1 MKPKSLIRSVFYRYP
16 AFALVVICAAVPLT
30 VGLTIGPVL
39 EDFYRRPHYTGVG
52 LILLATIVLIT
63 YLNRSNLRSS
73 ALQIPERIANIDP
86 NWVFVLIAVA
96 VRYGFLQLLPPD
108 FPGFEEMQQGK
119 IANDI
124 VVLDSHLS
132 FHFLFSNALSA
143 IGFAYLGSE
152 LAHLRWAYEVAGSLS
167 ILFMAICLRRLG
179 VGWTATL
186 VVIFIMASLRWAVL
200 IGGLAEES
208 FGPSVLMALIILLL
222 VTSDT
227 SKSSRYFWAGLC
239 GVGAGMMMYEYS
251 SFVFFAPL
259 PAIYWLVRTRT
270 DSRATERRASMI
282 KGIWF
287 VSAYAVV
294 AAPLI
299 SQFVFEPELTHLGD
313 GIFRHNLYDSRFEDG
328 LTAQLQESGQDLTG
342 YLSFIFG
349 LTSDLSSALFRPTG
363 DSVVPLVIG
372 LVFFVG
378 FIDALRKPKE
388 VYPFFLAGCVIGFL
402 VITSFGT
409 NRYYEARLTP
419 LLPILVLLTGLTLQR
434 VVTYLST
441 QRWQPLVNVNVI
453 ATVAVGMIIWINF
466 TDAVQMSKDEASLIQ
481 YSNNNYTVC
490 KSIAEQPYTFDKV
503 ITVAN
508 VRCGFSD
515 EIWLYADRQFEPF
528 NQPELPLPEEINP
541 GTLVLIGNNHGL
553 TVDMATRA
561 RELAR
566 VTGNADTMQ
575 ESKTLLGRTAT
586 ISFCHLCGTQTKP

>member
-1 MKPKSLIRSVFYRYP
+1 MNPKSLIRSVVYRYP

-30 VGLTIGPVL
+30 VGLTIGRAF

-52 LILLATIVLIT
+52 LILLATIVLIA
-63 YLNRSNLRSS
+63 YLNRSNLRPS
-73 ALQIPERIANIDP
+73 ALQIPERIPNIDP
-86 NWVFVLIAVA
+86 NWVFVLIAIA

-108 FPGFEEMQQGK
+108 FAGFEEMQQGK

-124 VVLDSHLS
+124 MVLDSHLS

-143 IGFAYLGSE
+143 IGLAYLGSE
-152 LAHLRWAYEVAGSLS
+152 LAHLRWAYEIAGSLS

-186 VVIFIMASLRWAVL
+186 VVIFTMASLRWAVL
-200 IGGLAEES
+200 VGGLAEES
-208 FGPSVLMALIILLL
+208 FGPSVLMALIVLLW
-222 VTSDT
+222 VTSDA
-227 SKSSRYFWAGLC
+227 SKSNRYFWAGLC
-239 GVGAGMMMYEYS
+239 GVVAGMMMYEYS

-259 PAIYWLVRTRT
+259 PGIYWLIRTRT
-270 DSRATERRASMI
+270 ESRAAERRASMI

-299 SQFVFEPELTHLGD
+299 SQFVYEPELTHVGD
-313 GIFRHNLYDSRFEDG
+313 GIFRHNVYDPRFEDG
-328 LTAQLQESGQDLTG
+328 FTTQIQESGRELTG

-349 LTSDLSSALFRPTG
+349 LTSDLSSSLFRPDG

-378 FIDALRKPKE
+378 FIDALRRPKE
-388 VYPFFLAGCVIGFL
+388 VFPFFLAVCMIGFL
-402 VITSFGT
+402 VIISFGT

-419 LLPILVLLTGLTLQR
+419 LLPILVLLTGLMLQR
-434 VVTYLST
+434 VVTYVRA
-441 QRWQPLVNVNVI
+441 QRWQSIVRVDVI
-453 ATVAVGMIIWINF
+453 ATVAIVIIIWVNF
-466 TDAVQMSKDEASLIQ
+466 TDTVLMSKDEASLIE
-481 YSNNNYTVC
+481 YSNNNYAVC

-503 ITVAN
+503 VTVAN

-515 EIWLYADRQFEPF
+515 EIWLYPDRQFDPF
-528 NQPELPLPEEINP
+528 NQPELPLPEEIDP

-553 TVDMATRA
+553 AADMATQA

-566 VTGNADTMQ
+566 ATGNSDTMQ
-575 ESKTLLGRTAT
+575 ETKTLLGRTGT
-586 ISFCHLCGTQTKP
+586 ISFCHLCGTRTEP